1 MTLHFAPHFAPHCAP
16 QFAPQFA
23 PLAAHG
29 VGSSQDLPL
38 PFDLVLQ
45 AGAVTVV
52 LSFLAVTV
60 LWRTPRAGVTWRL
73 PAGLDAALRSRW
85 WRLPLRL
92 LVLALAVYV
101 VGNALFGPDDATN
114 PAAHL
119 LFVWLWV
126 GLVPVSILFGPVW
139 RGLNP
144 LRTIHAALCR
154 ILRVPVTGLRR
165 PAGRPGS
172 RSGSQ
177 PGGQPGRQS
186 GRRSGLD
193 DGAGRTGHWPAAVA
207 LLAFVWLELVAPDRT
222 DPRLLGVW
230 LTGYAVVQLGLGLV
244 RGERWFA
251 RGDGFEMYS
260 ELAGRLSVLG
270 TDDDGRYV
278 LRSPL
283 AGLTTVAH
291 PRGTTAFVAVWWGS
305 TIFDSASGSP
315 LWAGFVQSTGAP
327 LLVSTAG
334 LVGVCVL
341 VAASLRWTT
350 RRADIALPL
359 VPIAAG
365 YTLAHY
371 ASLLVVEGQRGLL
384 LLVQQWSQPGG
395 AAGSAEV
402 SFVPD
407 PTTVA
412 VVQVVCIIA
421 GHLVGVLAAHDRA
434 LRAAPGRQHTLV
446 IADEL
451 PGVLLMV
458 GYTWAGLFLLFAA

>member
-1 MTLHFAPHFAPHCAP
+1 MA
-16 QFAPQFA
+16 
-23 PLAAHG
+23 
-29 VGSSQDLPL
+29 
-38 PFDLVLQ
+38 
-45 AGAVTVV
+45 
-52 LSFLAVTV
+52 
-60 LWRTPRAGVTWRL
+60 
-73 PAGLDAALRSRW
+73 
-85 WRLPLRL
+85 
-92 LVLALAVYV
+92 VLALALYV
-101 VGNALFGPDDATN
+101 VGYALFGPAGEDN

-144 LRTIHAALCR
+144 LRTLHAVLCR
-154 ILRVPVTGLRR
+154 VLRIPATGLRPGARSDAGSGAGADVARAAR
-165 PAGRPGS
+165 PDAGQGT
-172 RSGSQ
+172 
-177 PGGQPGRQS
+177 
-186 GRRSGLD
+186 
-193 DGAGRTGHWPAAVA
+193 GRTGHWPAAVA

-222 DPRLLGVW
+222 DPRLIGVW
-230 LTGYAVVQLGLGLV
+230 LSAYAVVQLGFGLV

-251 RGDGFEMYS
+251 RGDAFEMYS
-260 ELAGRLSVLG
+260 ELAGRMSVLG
-270 TDDDGRYV
+270 TDDAGRFV

-315 LWAGFVQSTGAP
+315 VWAGFVQSTGAP
-327 LLVSTAG
+327 ELVSTAG
-334 LVGVCVL
+334 LVGVCLL
-341 VAASLRWTT
+341 VAGSLWWTM

-371 ASLLVVEGQRGLL
+371 ASLLIVEGPRGLQ
-384 LLVQQWSQPGG
+384 LLVQPWVQQSGT
-395 AAGSAEV
+395 AGLAEPNI
-402 SFVPD
+402 VPD
-407 PTTVA
+407 PAAIA
-412 VVQVVCIIA
+412 VVQVACIVV

>member
-1 MTLHFAPHFAPHCAP
+1 MSVRYAPV
-16 QFAPQFA
+16 
-23 PLAAHG
+23 AAHG

-45 AGAVTVV
+45 AGAMTVV
-52 LSFLAVTV
+52 LSFLVVSV
-60 LWRTPRAGVTWRL
+60 LWRVPRAGATRRL
-73 PAGLDAALRSRW
+73 PAGWDAALRSPW
-85 WRLPLRL
+85 WRVPLRAA
-92 LVLALAVYV
+92 VLALALYV
-101 VGNALFGPDDATN
+101 VGNALFGPRGADN

-126 GLVPVSILFGPVW
+126 GLVPASILFGPVW
-139 RGLNP
+139 RELNP
-144 LRTIHAALCR
+144 LRTLHAGLCR
-154 ILRVPVTGLRR
+154 VLGVPRTGLR
-165 PAGRPGS
+165 PGV
-172 RSGSQ
+172 R
-177 PGGQPGRQS
+177 
-186 GRRSGLD
+186 

-222 DPRLLGVW
+222 DPRLIGGW
-230 LTGYAVVQLGLGLV
+230 LAAYATIQLGFALV
-244 RGERWFA
+244 RGEGWFA

-270 TDDDGRYV
+270 RDDAGRFV

-283 AGLTTVAH
+283 AGLTTPVP

-315 LWAGFVQSTGAP
+315 LWSGFVQSTGAAE
-327 LLVSTAG
+327 LVSTAG
-334 LVGVCVL
+334 LVGLCLL
-341 VAASLRWTT
+341 VAGSLWWTM

-371 ASLLVVEGQRGLL
+371 ASLLVVEGPRGLH
-384 LLVQQWSQPGG
+384 LLVGQWVPG
-395 AAGSAEV
+395 AWAGPADI
-402 SFVPD
+402 VPD
-407 PTTVA
+407 PAVIVPDPAVIA
-412 VVQVVCIIA
+412 VVQVACIVI

-434 LRAAPGRQHTLV
+434 LRAAPGRQLTLV
-446 IADEL
+446 VADEL

>member
-1 MTLHFAPHFAPHCAP
+1 VTPRH
-16 QFAPQFA
+16 A

-60 LWRTPRAGVTWRL
+60 LWQIPRAGVVRRL
-73 PAGLDAALRSRW
+73 PAGWDAVLRSPS

-92 LVLALAVYV
+92 VVLALAVYV

-114 PAAHL
+114 PAAHV

-126 GLVPVSILFGPVW
+126 GLVPASVLLGPVW
-139 RGLNP
+139 RGINP
-144 LRTIHAALCR
+144 LRTLHAGLCR
-154 ILRVPVTGLRR
+154 ILRVPVTGLR
-165 PAGRPGS
+165 PATG
-172 RSGSQ
+172 
-177 PGGQPGRQS
+177 
-186 GRRSGLD
+186 

-222 DPRLLGVW
+222 DPRLIGTW
-230 LTGYAVVQLGLGLV
+230 LTVYAVVQLGLGLM

-270 TDDDGRYV
+270 SDDDGRYV

-327 LLVSTAG
+327 ELVSAAG
-334 LVGVCVL
+334 LVGVCLL
-341 VAASLRWTT
+341 VAGSLWWTT

-371 ASLLVVEGQRGLL
+371 ASLLIVEGPRGLL
-384 LLVQQWSQPGG
+384 LLVRQWDLQRNG
-395 AAGSAEV
+395 AGAPQLEI
-402 SFVPD
+402 VPD
-407 PTTVA
+407 PGVIA
-412 VVQVVCIIA
+412 VVQVACIIV

-434 LRAAPGRQHTLV
+434 LRAAPGRQLTLV

-451 PGVLLMV
+451 PSVLLMV

>member
-1 MTLHFAPHFAPHCAP
+1 MSPRH
-16 QFAPQFA
+16 A

-52 LSFLAVTV
+52 LSFLVV
-60 LWRTPRAGVTWRL
+60 SFLWRAPREGAVRPL
-73 PAGLDAALRSRW
+73 PARWDAVLRSPW
-85 WRLPLRL
+85 WRGPARAV
-92 LVLALAVYV
+92 VLALALYA
-101 VGNALFGPDDATN
+101 VGNALLGPADETN

-119 LFVWLWV
+119 VFVWLWV
-126 GLVPVSILFGPVW
+126 GLIPVSVLLGPVW
-139 RGLNP
+139 RGVNP
-144 LRTIHAALCR
+144 LRTLHAGLCR
-154 ILRVPVTGLRR
+154 LLRVPVGGLR
-165 PAGRPGS
+165 PLAGP
-172 RSGSQ
+172 
-177 PGGQPGRQS
+177 
-186 GRRSGLD
+186 D
-193 DGAGRTGHWPAAVA
+193 DRGWGHWPAAVA

-222 DPRLLGVW
+222 DPRLIGTW
-230 LTGYAVVQLGLGLV
+230 LTAYAVVQLGAGLV
-244 RGERWFA
+244 RGESWFA

-270 TDDDGRYV
+270 RDDAARYA

-283 AGLTTVAH
+283 AGLTTAGFTTAGLT
-291 PRGTTAFVAVWWGS
+291 PAGLSTAASARGTIAFVAVWWGS

-315 LWAGFVQSTGAP
+315 LWAGFAQSTGAP
-327 LLVSTAG
+327 ELVATAG

-341 VAASLRWTT
+341 VAGSLRWTT

-371 ASLLVVEGQRGLL
+371 ASLLVVEGPRGLW
-384 LLVQQWSQPGG
+384 LLVGQWAPGADG
-395 AAGSAEV
+395 GSSGFV
-402 SFVPD
+402 TPDLSVPD
-407 PTTVA
+407 PAVIA
-412 VVQVVCIIA
+412 VVQVVCIVV

-446 IADEL
+446 LADEL

-458 GYTWAGLFLLFAA
+458 VYTWAGLFLLFAA

>member
-1 MTLHFAPHFAPHCAP
+1 MTGR
-16 QFAPQFA
+16 FA
-23 PLAAHG
+23 PLATHG

-52 LSFLAVTV
+52 LSFLAVSV
-60 LWRTPRAGVTWRL
+60 LWQVPRAGATRRM
-73 PAGLDAALRSRW
+73 PAGWDAALRSPW
-85 WRLPLRL
+85 WRRPLRAV
-92 LVLALAVYV
+92 VLALAAYV
-101 VGNALFGPDDATN
+101 VGNALFGPAGPAN

-126 GLVPVSILFGPVW
+126 GLVPLSILFGPVW
-139 RGLNP
+139 RVVSP
-144 LRTIHAALCR
+144 LRTMHAGLCR
-154 ILRVPVTGLRR
+154 ILQVPVSGLR
-165 PAGRPGS
+165 PGI
-172 RSGSQ
+172 R
-177 PGGQPGRQS
+177 
-186 GRRSGLD
+186 

-222 DPRLLGVW
+222 DPRLIGGW
-230 LTGYAVVQLGLGLV
+230 LAAYAVVQLGFGLV

-270 TDDDGRYV
+270 TDDTGRFV

-283 AGLTTVAH
+283 AGLTTVAQ
-291 PRGTTAFVAVWWGS
+291 PSGTTAFVAVWWGS

-315 LWAGFVQSTGAP
+315 LWAGFVQSTTAP
-327 LLVSTAG
+327 ELVSTAA
-334 LVGVCVL
+334 LVGLCLL
-341 VAASLRWTT
+341 VAGSLWWTV

-371 ASLLVVEGQRGLL
+371 ASLLIVEGPRGLL
-384 LLVQQWSQPGG
+384 LLVQQWGV
-395 AAGSAEV
+395 AGSVEP
-402 SFVPD
+402 SIVPD
-407 PTTVA
+407 PTAVA
-412 VVQVVCIIA
+412 VVQVACIIA

-434 LRAAPGRQHTLV
+434 LRAAPGRHLTLV

>member
-1 MTLHFAPHFAPHCAP
+1 MSLDHVNVQHMSDQHASVHHAPV
-16 QFAPQFA
+16 
-23 PLAAHG
+23 AAHG

-52 LSFLAVTV
+52 LSFLAVSM
-60 LWRTPRAGVTWRL
+60 LWRVPRAGVTRRL
-73 PAGLDAALRSRW
+73 PAGWDAVLRSPW
-85 WRLPLRL
+85 WRGPLRAVV
-92 LVLALAVYV
+92 LVLACYV
-101 VGNALFGPDDATN
+101 VGNALFGPPGADN

-119 LFVWLWV
+119 VFVWLWV
-126 GLVPVSILFGPVW
+126 GLVPASILFGPVW

-144 LRTIHAALCR
+144 LRTLHAGLCR
-154 ILRVPVTGLRR
+154 VLGVPRTGLR
-165 PAGRPGS
+165 PGI
-172 RSGSQ
+172 R
-177 PGGQPGRQS
+177 
-186 GRRSGLD
+186 

-207 LLAFVWLELVAPDRT
+207 LLAFVWFELVAPDRT
-222 DPRLLGVW
+222 DPRLIGVW
-230 LTGYAVVQLGLGLV
+230 LTAYAVVQLGAALV
-244 RGERWFA
+244 RGESWFA

-270 TDDDGRYV
+270 RDDTGRFV

-283 AGLTTVAH
+283 AGLTTAAGAVA
-291 PRGTTAFVAVWWGS
+291 PPSGTTAFVAVWWGS

-315 LWAGFVQSTGAP
+315 LWAGFVQSTAAP
-327 LLVSTAG
+327 GLVSTAG
-334 LVGVCVL
+334 LVGVCLL
-341 VAASLRWTT
+341 VAASLWRTT

-371 ASLLVVEGQRGLL
+371 ASLLIVEGPRGLL
-384 LLVQQWSQPGG
+384 LLVGQWAPE
-395 AAGSAEV
+395 GSVA
-402 SFVPD
+402 SARLDIVPD
-407 PTTVA
+407 PAVIA
-412 VVQVVCIIA
+412 VVQVVCIVV

-434 LRAAPGRQHTLV
+434 LRAAPGRQLTLV

-451 PGVLLMV
+451 PSVLLMV

>member
-1 MTLHFAPHFAPHCAP
+1 MSLHPVPVGYALFDHAPVDY
-16 QFAPQFA
+16 A

-45 AGAVTVV
+45 AGAATVV
-52 LSFLAVTV
+52 LSFLAVST
-60 LWRTPRAGVTWRL
+60 LWRVPRAGAVRRL
-73 PAGLDAALRSRW
+73 PAGWDAALRSPW
-85 WRLPLRL
+85 WRGPLRA
-92 LVLALAVYV
+92 LVLALALYV
-101 VGNALFGPDDATN
+101 VGNALFGPPGADN
-114 PAAHL
+114 PAAHV

-144 LRTIHAALCR
+144 LRTLHAGLCR
-154 ILRVPVTGLRR
+154 LLGVPPTGLR
-165 PAGRPGS
+165 PGI
-172 RSGSQ
+172 
-177 PGGQPGRQS
+177 PGG
-186 GRRSGLD
+186 
-193 DGAGRTGHWPAAVA
+193 AGWTGHWLAAVA
-207 LLAFVWLELVAPDRT
+207 LLGFVWLELVAPDRT
-222 DPRLLGVW
+222 DPRLIGIW
-230 LTGYAVVQLGLGLV
+230 LTAYALVQLGFGLV
-244 RGERWFA
+244 RGESWFA

-270 TDDDGRYV
+270 RDDAGRFV

-283 AGLTTVAH
+283 AGLTTAATGVPSATAV
-291 PRGTTAFVAVWWGS
+291 PPSGTTAFVAVWWGS
-305 TIFDSASGSP
+305 TIFDSGSGSP
-315 LWAGFVQSTGAP
+315 LWAGFVQSAGAP
-327 LLVSTAG
+327 ELVSTAG
-334 LVGVCVL
+334 LVGVCLL
-341 VAASLRWTT
+341 VAGSLWWTT

-371 ASLLVVEGQRGLL
+371 ASLLIVEGPRGLL
-384 LLVQQWSQPGG
+384 LLVRQWAPE
-395 AAGSAEV
+395 GSGPA
-402 SFVPD
+402 SAQLDIVPD
-407 PTTVA
+407 PGVIA
-412 VVQVVCIIA
+412 VVQVACIVV

-434 LRAAPGRQHTLV
+434 LRAAPGRQLTLV

>member
-1 MTLHFAPHFAPHCAP
+1 MSPRHASLD
-16 QFAPQFA
+16 QA

-52 LSFLAVTV
+52 LSFLAVST
-60 LWRTPRAGVTWRL
+60 LWRVPRAGATWRL
-73 PAGLDAALRSRW
+73 PAGWDAALRSRW
-85 WRLPLRL
+85 WRGPLRAV
-92 LVLALAVYV
+92 VLALALYII
-101 VGNALFGPDDATN
+101 GNALFGPPGADN
-114 PAAHL
+114 PAAHV

-126 GLVPVSILFGPVW
+126 GLIPASILLGPVW
-139 RGLNP
+139 RGVNP
-144 LRTIHAALCR
+144 LRTVHAGLCR
-154 ILRVPVTGLRR
+154 ALGVPVTGLR
-165 PAGRPGS
+165 PGI
-172 RSGSQ
+172 R
-177 PGGQPGRQS
+177 
-186 GRRSGLD
+186 
-193 DGAGRTGHWPAAVA
+193 DGVGRTGHWPAAIA

-222 DPRLLGVW
+222 DPRLIGGW
-230 LTGYAVVQLGLGLV
+230 LTAYAVVQLGFGLV
-244 RGERWFA
+244 RGESWFA

-260 ELAGRLSVLG
+260 DLAGRLSVLG
-270 TDDDGRYV
+270 RDDAGRFV

-283 AGLTTVAH
+283 AGLTTASAVPHVGPHVGPHAAVV
-291 PRGTTAFVAVWWGS
+291 PPSGTTAFVAVWWGS

-327 LLVSTAG
+327 ELIATAG
-334 LVGVCVL
+334 LVGVCLL
-341 VAASLRWTT
+341 VAASLWWTT

-371 ASLLVVEGQRGLL
+371 ASLLVVEGPRGLL
-384 LLVQQWSQPGG
+384 LLVRQWAPDGSG
-395 AAGSAEV
+395 AASAQLDV
-402 SFVPD
+402 VPD
-407 PTTVA
+407 PAVIA
-412 VVQVVCIIA
+412 VVQVVCIVV

-434 LRAAPGRQHTLV
+434 LRAAPGRQLTLV

>member
-1 MTLHFAPHFAPHCAP
+1 MTPRY
-16 QFAPQFA
+16 A

-52 LSFLAVTV
+52 VSFLAISI
-60 LWRTPRAGVTWRL
+60 LWRVPRAGAVRHL
-73 PAGLDAALRSRW
+73 PAGWDALLRSRW
-85 WRLPLRL
+85 WRIPLRTA
-92 LVLALAVYV
+92 VLALALYV
-101 VGNALFGPDDATN
+101 VGNALFGPAGEDN

-119 LFVWLWV
+119 VFVWLWV
-126 GLVPVSILFGPVW
+126 GLVPMSILFGPVW

-144 LRTIHAALCR
+144 LRTLHAILCR
-154 ILRVPVTGLRR
+154 ILRIPVTGLR
-165 PAGRPGS
+165 PGAGSAAGQDARHEAGS
-172 RSGSQ
+172 AAGQDAGHEAGSAGGRVARSAV
-177 PGGQPGRQS
+177 GR
-186 GRRSGLD
+186 GI
-193 DGAGRTGHWPAAVA
+193 GRTGHWPAAVA

-222 DPRLLGVW
+222 DPRLIGVW
-230 LTGYAVVQLGLGLV
+230 LSAYALVQLGFGLV
-244 RGERWFA
+244 RGEQWFA
-251 RGDGFEMYS
+251 RGDAFEMYS
-260 ELAGRLSVLG
+260 ELAGRMSVLG
-270 TDDDGRYV
+270 TDDDGRFV

-283 AGLTTVAH
+283 AALTTVAH

-315 LWAGFVQSTGAP
+315 VWAGFVQSTGAP
-327 LLVSTAG
+327 ELVSTAG
-334 LVGVCVL
+334 LVGVCLL
-341 VAASLRWTT
+341 VAGSLWWTM

-371 ASLLVVEGQRGLL
+371 ASLLIVEGPRGLQ
-384 LLVQQWSQPGG
+384 LLVQPWVQQPGT
-395 AAGSAEV
+395 AGSAGPV
-402 SFVPD
+402 IVPD
-407 PTTVA
+407 PAAIA
-412 VVQVVCIIA
+412 VVQVACIVV

>member
-1 MTLHFAPHFAPHCAP
+1 MSPR
-16 QFAPQFA
+16 FA

-29 VGSSQDLPL
+29 VGNSQDLPL

-60 LWRTPRAGVTWRL
+60 LWRTPRALTTRPLSDTW
-73 PAGLDAALRSRW
+73 DAALRSRW
-85 WRLPLRL
+85 WRVPLRL
-92 LVLALAVYV
+92 LVLALALYV
-101 VGNALFGPDDATN
+101 VANALFGPAGAEN

-119 LFVWLWV
+119 VFVWLWV

-144 LRTIHAALCR
+144 LRTLHAGLCR
-154 ILRVPVTGLRR
+154 VLGVPVTGLR
-165 PAGRPGS
+165 PGI
-172 RSGSQ
+172 R
-177 PGGQPGRQS
+177 
-186 GRRSGLD
+186 
-193 DGAGRTGHWPAAVA
+193 DGAGRTGHWPAVVS

-222 DPRLLGVW
+222 DPRLIGLW
-230 LTGYAVVQLGLGLV
+230 LTVYGVVHLCCGLV

-270 TDDDGRYV
+270 RNETGRLV

-283 AGLTTVAH
+283 AGLTTVAQ
-291 PRGTTAFVAVWWGS
+291 PSGTTAFVAVWWGS

-315 LWAGFVQSTGAP
+315 VWAGLVQSTAVP
-327 LLVSTAG
+327 ELVSTAG
-334 LVGVCVL
+334 LLAVCLL
-341 VAASLRWTT
+341 VAGSLWWTM

-371 ASLLVVEGQRGLL
+371 ASLLVVEAPRGLL
-384 LLVQQWSQPGG
+384 LLVQQWGFADSVWLGL
-395 AAGSAEV
+395 
-402 SFVPD
+402 VPD
-407 PTTVA
+407 PTVIA
-412 VVQVVCIIA
+412 VVQVVCILV

-434 LRAAPGRQHTLV
+434 LRAAPGRQLTLV
-446 IADEL
+446 VADEL
-451 PGVLLMV
+451 PSVLLMV
-458 GYTWAGLFLLFAA
+458 VYTWAGLFLLFAA

>member
-1 MTLHFAPHFAPHCAP
+1 MTPRH
-16 QFAPQFA
+16 A

-45 AGAVTVV
+45 AGALTVV
-52 LSFLAVTV
+52 LSFLVVSV
-60 LWRTPRAGVTWRL
+60 LWRAPRADGAWRL
-73 PAGLDAALRSRW
+73 PARWDAALRSPW
-85 WRLPLRL
+85 WRLPLRIV
-92 LVLALAVYV
+92 VLALAVYV
-101 VGNALFGPDDATN
+101 VGNALYGPAGPEN
-114 PAAHL
+114 PAAHV

-126 GLVPVSILFGPVW
+126 GLVPASILLGPVW

-144 LRTIHAALCR
+144 LRTLHAGLCAVLR
-154 ILRVPVTGLRR
+154 IPVTGLR
-165 PAGRPGS
+165 PGTRPGGAGAAA
-172 RSGSQ
+172 RSGD
-177 PGGQPGRQS
+177 
-186 GRRSGLD
+186 D

-222 DPRLLGVW
+222 DPRLIGGW
-230 LTGYAVVQLGLGLV
+230 LTAYAVVQLGAALV
-244 RGERWFA
+244 RGEGWFA

-270 TDDDGRYV
+270 TDGAGRYV

-315 LWAGFVQSTGAP
+315 LWAGFVQSTP
-327 LLVSTAG
+327 VPELVATAG
-334 LVGVCVL
+334 LVGVCLL

-371 ASLLVVEGQRGLL
+371 ASLLVVEGPRGLL
-384 LLVQQWSQPGG
+384 LLVRQWGLAESVEPGL
-395 AAGSAEV
+395 
-402 SFVPD
+402 VPD
-407 PTTVA
+407 PTTIA
-412 VVQVVCIIA
+412 VVQVACVVV

-446 IADEL
+446 LADEL

>member
-1 MTLHFAPHFAPHCAP
+1 MTPRY
-16 QFAPQFA
+16 A

-52 LSFLAVTV
+52 VSFLAISI
-60 LWRTPRAGVTWRL
+60 LWRVPRAGAVRHL
-73 PAGLDAALRSRW
+73 PAGWDAVLRSRW
-85 WRLPLRL
+85 WRLPLRTA
-92 LVLALAVYV
+92 VLALALYV
-101 VGNALFGPDDATN
+101 VGNALFGPGGEDN

-119 LFVWLWV
+119 VFVWLWV
-126 GLVPVSILFGPVW
+126 GLVPMSILFGPVW

-144 LRTIHAALCR
+144 LRTLHAILCR
-154 ILRVPVTGLRR
+154 ILRIPVTGLR
-165 PAGRPGS
+165 PGS
-172 RSGSQ
+172 
-177 PGGQPGRQS
+177 
-186 GRRSGLD
+186 
-193 DGAGRTGHWPAAVA
+193 GRTGHWPAAVA
-207 LLAFVWLELVAPDRT
+207 LLAFVWLELVSPGRT
-222 DPRLLGVW
+222 DPRLIGVW
-230 LTGYAVVQLGLGLV
+230 LSAYALVQLGFGLV
-244 RGERWFA
+244 RGEQWFA
-251 RGDGFEMYS
+251 RGDAFEMYS
-260 ELAGRLSVLG
+260 ELAGRMSVLG
-270 TDDDGRYV
+270 TGDDGRFV

-315 LWAGFVQSTGAP
+315 VWAGFVQSTGAP
-327 LLVSTAG
+327 VLVSTAG
-334 LVGVCVL
+334 LVGVCLL
-341 VAASLRWTT
+341 VAGSLWWTM

-371 ASLLVVEGQRGLL
+371 ASLLIVEGPRGLQ
-384 LLVQQWSQPGG
+384 LLVQPWVQQPGT
-395 AAGSAEV
+395 AGSAGPV
-402 SFVPD
+402 IVPD
-407 PTTVA
+407 PAAIA
-412 VVQVVCIIA
+412 VVQVACIVV
-421 GHLVGVLAAHDRA
+421 GHLVGVLAAHDRG